1 MRTMLKLAS
10 ALLLLGLAPGQ
21 ASAQS
26 REFFCTD
33 KSSVTIKVI
42 DAKTVSVGKLQGK
55 TIALKQNPK
64 SPRTFVSSK
73 AAVAIAKDEKSI
85 RLRQAGAD
93 DMTCVFPKPAGQK
106 TKSPQVA
113 SDDTVKAGKPK
124 SAATKF
130 KAFKGQSWGGIVR
143 AGPGQEFDKLAS
155 LKEGDPITVIE
166 QSKEMDDYFW
176 YKIRYGKQNRTGYQ
190 WGGIICAV
198 GQTVQGALGQCDD

>member
-10 ALLLLGLAPGQ
+10 ALLLLGLAAGE

-26 REFFCTD
+26 REFFCAD
-33 KSSVTIKVI
+33 KSAVTIKVI
-42 DAKTVSVGKLQGK
+42 DAKTVSIGKLQGK

-113 SDDTVKAGKPK
+113 ADDTAKPGKPK
-124 SAATKF
+124 AGGKFQAF
-130 KAFKGQSWGGIVR
+130 KAKSWGGIVR
-143 AGPGQEFDKLAS
+143 AGPGTEFDKLAS
-155 LKEGDPITVIE
+155 LKEGDPITVLE
-166 QSKEMDDYFW
+166 QSKEMDDFFW
-176 YKIRYGKQNRTGYQ
+176 YKIRFGKQNKTGYQ
-190 WGGIICAV
+190 WGGIICPV
-198 GQTVQGALGQCDD
+198 GKPVPGTFEQCD